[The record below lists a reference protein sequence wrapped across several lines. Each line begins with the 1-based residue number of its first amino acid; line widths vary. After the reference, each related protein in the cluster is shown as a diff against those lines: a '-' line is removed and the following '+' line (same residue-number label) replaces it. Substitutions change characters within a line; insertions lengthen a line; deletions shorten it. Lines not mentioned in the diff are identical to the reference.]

1 MPECKVLRYVI
12 SAIDATLWAG
22 EAVTDAVTK
31 LATVVAMSSCNVGH
45 IQLPVQHASTS
56 LSATVKHTRKI
67 QDLLLSADLDFS
79 TNLTLTFSKDSSTT
93 RISDRRLVTQSC
105 ALVTGGKSRSAN
117 KWVESECFQSGVI
130 GPLPLI
136 PVSEMQSYD
145 VDNKPAPGQR
155 VAESLWPV

>member
-1 MPECKVLRYVI
+1 M
-12 SAIDATLWAG
+12 
-22 EAVTDAVTK
+22 
-31 LATVVAMSSCNVGH
+31 
-45 IQLPVQHASTS
+45 
-56 LSATVKHTRKI
+56 KHTRKI
-67 QDLLLSADLDFS
+67 QDLLLSADLDFF